1 MMKNQEIQKCLN
13 LLMVRKMPKIYDFDL
28 PEGHDDP
35 ESPNY
40 IPFSGFNKSM
50 ISISSKY
57 AMEGLGLTNGT
68 PLTDAYHKCITHPNS
83 MYKK

>member
-1 MMKNQEIQKCLN
+1 
-13 LLMVRKMPKIYDFDL
+13 MPKIYNFNL

-40 IPFSGFNKSM
+40 IPFSGFNKSVIAVNTAIACEKM
-50 ISISSKY
+50 
-57 AMEGLGLTNGT
+57 GLTNRT
-68 PLTDAYHKCITHPNS
+68 PLTDAYHKTFTHPNS